1 MGRKPVYATEEERT
15 AARRATAL
23 KYYYANRQLKK
34 DPVQRG
40 TGVSYTAEYH
50 QHYAREYYRRKIG
63 KTNPETES
71 TLVSPSEC
79 S

>member
-1 MGRKPVYATEEERT
+1 MGRKALYATEEERMV
-15 AARRATAL
+15 ARREAAL

-34 DPVQRG
+34 EPTERG
-40 TGVSYTAEYH
+40 KGVSYTPEYH
-50 QHYAREYYRRKIG
+50 QRYAREYYRRKIG

-71 TLVSPSEC
+71 TLASPSEC